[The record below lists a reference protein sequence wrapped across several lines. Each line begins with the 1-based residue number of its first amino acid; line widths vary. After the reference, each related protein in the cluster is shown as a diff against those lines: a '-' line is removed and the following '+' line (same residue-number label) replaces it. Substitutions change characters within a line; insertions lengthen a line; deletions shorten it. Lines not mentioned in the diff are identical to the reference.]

1 MAYID
6 TPEGK
11 LHQYEIYVTEAL
23 DDLDRSDTNSLLALT
38 LRDDIEDHL
47 GDFDPPG
54 LGKLRNLDS
63 ILAKK
68 HEIVSEVLPNPAETD
83 RRRWWW
89 FLHEGPHVRQERQS
103 A

>member
-47 GDFDPPG
+47 GEFDSSE
-54 LGKLRNLDS
+54 LGILRNLDS

-68 HEIVSEVLPNPAETD
+68 HEIVSEVLPSAVETD

-89 FLHEGPHVRQERQS
+89 FLHEGPHVHRERQS